1 MRRDIVANTLS
12 AAPRV
17 GGTKDWQSYAYVRA
31 GVDWQ
36 LRDELSNARQ
46 MFLKALDHDPD
57 NPVALFNLSSC
68 NVRAGEYDLALM
80 RLTKARALADHTD
93 EVDVLRYKA
102 VYQLAATYA
111 YKSASEKDPSTK
123 QRHLADAEREAKWLV
138 EKIERA
144 LGSADTSDDVKG
156 VLETIQPIAEILYA
170 GIVAGIPNSPNSGDA
185 EERLSRIEANENLL
199 NLSYRARYNLACY
212 YARKGARAENE
223 TNKKAAYRRALQH
236 LEYALERGG
245 PLVQWAREDPALKG
259 LREDSKIKVEDD
271 KTAKD
276 AFAELIKKYGPS
288 DADGTNLL
296 DKLRSIAKLR
306 PWAPPG

>member
-17 GGTKDWQSYAYVRA
+17 GGTENWQSYAYVRA

-68 NVRAGEYDLALM
+68 NVRAGEYNLALL
-80 RLTKARALADHTD
+80 RLTKAKALAHLTD
-93 EVDVLRYKA
+93 EVDVLWYKA
-102 VYQLAATYA
+102 MYQLAATYA
-111 YKSASEKDPSTK
+111 YKSASEQGPSN

-138 EKIERA
+138 EKIDQA

-156 VLETIQPIAEILYA
+156 VLDTIQPIAEILYA
-170 GIVAGIPNSPNSGDA
+170 GIVAGIPDSPNSGDA
-185 EERLSRIEANENLL
+185 ERRLSRIEAHDRLL
-199 NLSYRARYNLACY
+199 DLSYRARYNLACY
-212 YARKGARAENE
+212 YARKGARAENVTE
-223 TNKKAAYRRALQH
+223 KKLAYSTALQD
-236 LEYALERGG
+236 LEYALEHGG

-259 LREDSKIKVEDD
+259 LREDSKVKVKDD
-271 KTAKD
+271 KSAKD
-276 AFAELIKKYGPS
+276 AFAELIKKYGPADS
-288 DADGTNLL
+288 DGSDLL
-296 DKLRSIAKLR
+296 DKLCSIANLLL
-306 PWAPPG
+306 